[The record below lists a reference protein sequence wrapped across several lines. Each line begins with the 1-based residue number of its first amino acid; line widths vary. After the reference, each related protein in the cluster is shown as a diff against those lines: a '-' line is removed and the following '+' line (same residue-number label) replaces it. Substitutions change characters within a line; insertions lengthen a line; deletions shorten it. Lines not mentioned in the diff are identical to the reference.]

1 VVRMTAAG
9 KVRRAACGFVILS
22 FLVIVT
28 GCAATQAGPGWGGA
42 VRLWDTV
49 APLTGQADVG
59 QRQGW
64 RTVTTAASGHLQ
76 GDLVVETG
84 GLVVAFASRLGKVL
98 VYGRAEQPLGEAAVR
113 PFGAAAGEITTTTVA
128 RQGGVV
134 MVQADFGAPGT
145 GSLPVTFRFE
155 SDRVVAIRPE
165 GSTRGITLSAPIEV
179 ALVPSIVGD
188 DLVYDPRDY
197 PSAKMVFVPSEHMLL
212 GLLKGRGSMLVTTW
226 QEAMPSVRLELM
238 GAGEGQKSIGAI
250 SFVGG
255 KGVSLAMLDAPGIWH
270 RQRLD
275 QSFFERDVA
284 IQWKPPFPATWLTQL
299 YEDDVKTTYRFE
311 SEKQEHWRGGIGSYV
326 VPTWF
331 SEGKPMLS
339 LGKQVPPQ
347 GEAIIYY
354 LERTEETPRQVE
366 SPMDIAARTLA
377 DDVRAGLLD
386 VEGREAFWPMRPDF
400 AIGGETCDVTG
411 VLQTIFAAGQE
422 VQKQAF
428 VRGGAEDMCFHLEV
442 MFERNGRYYPF
453 AKDMIAYLD
462 AQQKAEPDLAAFLG
476 EMRHIP
482 EQMISL
488 YDSTRDTLR
497 DMDYARKLE
506 AKTIALATQ
515 KRPDNRQRIEE
526 LKQEWIGMGGATEEL
541 SRREHT
547 FARQLYQQA
556 AYRAAGNPKSVVV
569 AEEIRRRTKQCLER
583 PDTYEIREIF

>member
-1 VVRMTAAG
+1 MLAACTAAQ
-9 KVRRAACGFVILS
+9 VD
-22 FLVIVT
+22 
-28 GCAATQAGPGWGGA
+28 PGWGGA

-49 APLTGQADVG
+49 APLAAQANVW

-76 GDLVVETG
+76 GDLVVETD

-98 VYGRAEQPLGEAAVR
+98 VYGRADRPLEEAPEKPLDEAAVR
-113 PFGAAAGEITTTTVA
+113 PFGVTAEKIASITMA
-128 RQGGVV
+128 RQGEVV
-134 MVQADFGAPGT
+134 MVQADFGPPGT

-165 GSTRGITLSAPIEV
+165 GSTRGITLSAPIEI

-188 DLVYDPRDY
+188 DLIYDPREY
-197 PSAKMVFVPSEHMLL
+197 PSSNTLFLPSEHMLI
-212 GLLKGRGSMLVTTW
+212 GLLKGKGSMLVTTW
-226 QEAMPSVRLELM
+226 QEAMPSVRLELA
-238 GAGEGQKSIGAI
+238 AGGVQKSIGAI

-339 LGKQVPPQ
+339 LGKQVPPR

-354 LERTEETPRQVE
+354 LERSEETPRQVE
-366 SPMDIAARTLA
+366 SSMDIAARTLA
-377 DDVRAGLLD
+377 YDVRAGLLD
-386 VEGREAFWPMRPDF
+386 VEGRETFWPMRPDF

-411 VLQTIFAAGQE
+411 VIERIFDSGQE

-442 MFERNGRYYPF
+442 MFERNGRYCPF
-453 AKDMIAYLD
+453 AKDVIAYLD
-462 AQQKAEPDLAAFLG
+462 AQQKADPDLAAYLG

-482 EQMISL
+482 EQMIAL

-497 DMDYARKLE
+497 DMDYARELE
-506 AKTIALATQ
+506 AKTIALAAQ
-515 KRPDNRQRIEE
+515 KRPDNRQRMEE
-526 LKQEWIGMGGATEEL
+526 LKQEWIGMGGAAEEL

-556 AYRAAGNPKSVVV
+556 AYRAADNPKAVLV
-569 AEEIRRRTKQCLER
+569 AEEIRRRTKQCLKR
-583 PDTYEIREIF
+583 PDTYEIRENF